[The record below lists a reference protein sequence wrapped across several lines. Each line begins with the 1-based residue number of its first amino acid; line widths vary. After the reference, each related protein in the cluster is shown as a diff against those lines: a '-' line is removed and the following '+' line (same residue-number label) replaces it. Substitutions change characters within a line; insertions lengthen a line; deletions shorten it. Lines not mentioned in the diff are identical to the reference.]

1 MRAFARAVRPLR
13 AAVPRF
19 HSFAAGAW
27 PEEVLGRE
35 CRTFPAVAA
44 DIEVLGDPTAYYEAI
59 LDGIRSSRRRVTLAA
74 LYLGTGPMEQRVME
88 ELRAACARHPSLHV
102 RVLFDHSRGTRGGG
116 HSTAAMFNRL
126 VSEFPAQVHA
136 SLLLMPQL
144 RRRWTARLPTRLNEG
159 IAVQHAK
166 AYVFDDTLLLS
177 GANMSND
184 YFTNRQDRCWRFHD
198 NPGLAAHFHDL
209 VDRVAPF
216 SHSVRPASWVPIA
229 EFPDASS
236 AAPAVLRRFGAA
248 LADWARPAGAAPSAD
263 ARTADTTVHLAA
275 NCAPLGVSQDTDV
288 TQQLLAHAL
297 ASGCAVHLATGY
309 FNLPRSL
316 RSLLAGGSLAPGAS
330 ARLLTA
336 HPSANGFFTATRSP
350 AGALPLAYSRIEED
364 FVRQCA
370 RRGVAD
376 RVSVSEWR
384 RKGWTFHAKG
394 LWVASTADEDPF
406 LVTLGSPNFG
416 RRSAERDLEAQAFV
430 TTRSPDLSRRAGE
443 ECDQLFADSEP
454 VGPDTFRDPSRR
466 CRLYGGYTHG
476 YWVEAARRA
485 IAAAM

>member
-1 MRAFARAVRPLR
+1 MRAFSRALRPLR
-13 AAVPRF
+13 VVRPRLCSTAAV
-19 HSFAAGAW
+19 AW

-35 CRTFPAVAA
+35 CRAFPAIAA
-44 DIEVLGDPTAYYEAI
+44 DIEVLRDPSAYYEAI

-74 LYLGTGPMEQRVME
+74 LYLGTGPLEQRVME
-88 ELRAACARHPSLHV
+88 ELRAACARHPSLRVH
-102 RVLFDHSRGTRGGG
+102 VLFDHSRGTRGGG
-116 HSTAAMFNRL
+116 HSTASLFNQL

-144 RRRWTARLPTRLNEG
+144 RRRWAARLPTRLNEG

-184 YFTNRQDRCWRFHD
+184 YFTNRQDRCWRFHR

-216 SHSVRPASWVPIA
+216 SHTVRAASWVPVA
-229 EFPDASS
+229 ETADASS
-236 AAPAVLRRFGAA
+236 SAPAVLRRFGAA
-248 LADWARPAGAAPSAD
+248 LADWATPASAASNAD
-263 ARTADTTVHLAA
+263 ARAADTTVHLAA

-288 TQQLLAHAL
+288 TQQLLAQAL

-316 RSLLAGGSLAPGAS
+316 RDLLAGGSLAPGAT

-336 HPSANGFFTATRSP
+336 HPSANGFYTATRSP

-364 FVRQCA
+364 FVRQCE
-370 RRGVAD
+370 RRGVGD
-376 RVSVSEWR
+376 RVSVHEWR
-384 RKGWTFHAKG
+384 REGWTFHAKG
-394 LWVASTADEDPF
+394 LWVSRSDDSDPF
-406 LVTLGSPNFG
+406 LITLGSPNFG

-430 TTRSPDLSRRAGE
+430 TTRSADLSARAGQ
-443 ECDQLFADSEP
+443 ECGQLFTDAEP
-454 VGPDTFRDPSRR
+454 VGPDTFQDPSRR
-466 CRLYGGYTHG
+466 CRLHGGYTHG